1 MKTILQR
8 CKTLVMDNPTILNV
22 KNTEIV
28 HPDLAMTNITGAAL
42 PKIVFTPISTME
54 RWVASGKK
62 ESVNVVAVYVI
73 LEYHMREASIMGDA
87 NRPAGQGK
95 GIIDFTLD
103 LVSVLRGQRFSLNG
117 VPYLDKPTDIKSIDY
132 FKTNLS
138 DQPEMMISE
147 IMLECCRLFVAVP
160 LPGDV

>member
-1 MKTILQR
+1 
-8 CKTLVMDNPTILNV
+8 MDNPTILNV

-42 PKIVFTPISTME
+42 PKIVFTPISTSE
-54 RWVASGKK
+54 KWIANGKK
-62 ESVNVVAVYVI
+62 EAIDIIAVYMI
-73 LEYHMREASIMGDA
+73 LEYHMREASIMGDP
-87 NRPAGQGK
+87 NRPLGQGK

-103 LVSVLRGQRFSLNG
+103 LVSVLRGQRFSVNG
-117 VPYLDKPTDIKSIDY
+117 TPYLDKPTDIVSINY

-138 DQPEMMISE
+138 DQPEMMVSE
-147 IMLECCRLFVAVP
+147 IMMECRRLFVAVP